1 MALALIGSTNPNFS
15 HIIGKNPASGMQA
28 KPVRSGIAMG
38 WFHPDSQCYN
48 VFFKEL
54 SDESSYSNTDGIEYI
69 NSDQYTSPIFYM
81 NINGD
86 FFGGAIKEHHVL
98 DENPKI
104 EGVPKYIN
112 YYKLFAI
119 ECQPKYLSIFE
130 KSFDGRFGIES
141 RLVCN
146 NTYNI
151 TISTSETIRE
161 LLAFVNVF
169 CSVNA
174 IKLGYRVN
182 GESEVEKYSKGL
194 EMLDLPYF
202 VRYIFK
208 VQVMYTTK
216 LFEKYKSL
224 LEKSKR
230 HIIELQP
237 GYNFDNR
244 FAFIK
249 DNLNLTKPVVDFG
262 CGEGNYVFKLAKK
275 MGEIPYIAIDSD
287 EEKRN
292 GVVGKAKHRQLENVK
307 VYDKLPDNLPE
318 HSQVIVSEVVEHME
332 ISEAEAIL
340 NKIASNP
347 NVDKIIITTPN
358 VWFNKYYFME
368 EGEVRHE
375 DHKIELDP
383 FSFTKLLQRCSNG
396 KTLTIQELGD
406 KVDGISSTIGGILQ

>member
-48 VFFKEL
+48 VYFKEL

-141 RLVCN
+141 RLVFN

-151 TISTSETIRE
+151 TNIFFIVTQTICVTYFVQHKSFQHF
-161 LLAFVNVF
+161 AFVPTF
-169 CSVNA
+169 
-174 IKLGYRVN
+174 
-182 GESEVEKYSKGL
+182 
-194 EMLDLPYF
+194 
-202 VRYIFK
+202 
-208 VQVMYTTK
+208 
-216 LFEKYKSL
+216 
-224 LEKSKR
+224 
-230 HIIELQP
+230 
-237 GYNFDNR
+237 
-244 FAFIK
+244 
-249 DNLNLTKPVVDFG
+249 
-262 CGEGNYVFKLAKK
+262 
-275 MGEIPYIAIDSD
+275 
-287 EEKRN
+287 
-292 GVVGKAKHRQLENVK
+292 
-307 VYDKLPDNLPE
+307 
-318 HSQVIVSEVVEHME
+318 
-332 ISEAEAIL
+332 
-340 NKIASNP
+340 
-347 NVDKIIITTPN
+347 
-358 VWFNKYYFME
+358 
-368 EGEVRHE
+368 
-375 DHKIELDP
+375 
-383 FSFTKLLQRCSNG
+383 
-396 KTLTIQELGD
+396 
-406 KVDGISSTIGGILQ
+406 